1 MWAKFRKM
9 QVSDRVMRVLSLLD
23 RRALMCIDYGLENV
37 AAMIERSGGVR
48 SIEYR
53 DKDKRFS
60 FSASLPMK
68 TE

>member
-1 MWAKFRKM
+1 M

-37 AAMIERSGGVR
+37 AAMIERSGGMYF
-48 SIEYR
+48 IEYDAA
-53 DKDKRFS
+53 DKKFRFT
-60 FSASLPMK
+60 ASLPMK